1 MNTWRSFIAAR
12 CNDNECR
19 SRWWSPLY
27 KKWNLP
33 PPPGLHH
40 IVQCMK
46 HQFYGNAHHECKEYI
61 INFHLLNVETNLK
74 ISSPVKQKDILHF
87 AILQFHAPSLRQGTE
102 HTKQEA
108 KTIQISVSRFYIPVD
123 FLVITLADEER
134 VQSGITPSLS
144 RCLRRSIK
152 TSLYAYFIW
161 FSRSFLRIAFE
172 NPCYLYL
179 SHTDTHDLLPMHRI
193 YTFEKQGALKQKCLG
208 LYVTRQLIWRQTP
221 KLLLQ
226 FTEMKI

>member
-33 PPPGLHH
+33 PPPPPGLHH

-46 HQFYGNAHHECKEYI
+46 HQFYANAHHECKEYI

-74 ISSPVKQKDILHF
+74 ISSSVKQKDILHF

-108 KTIQISVSRFYIPVD
+108 KTIQILESTFYIPVD
-123 FLVITLADEER
+123 FLVISLADEER
-134 VQSGITPSLS
+134 VQSGVTPSLWRS
-144 RCLRRSIK
+144 LRRSIK
-152 TSLYAYFIW
+152 KTSLYAHFIW
-161 FSRSFLRIAFE
+161 FSRSFFR
-172 NPCYLYL
+172 N
-179 SHTDTHDLLPMHRI
+179 
-193 YTFEKQGALKQKCLG
+193 CL
-208 LYVTRQLIWRQTP
+208 WKP
-221 KLLLQ
+221 LLL
-226 FTEMKI
+226 TPVTHRHTRPITDA

>member
-1 MNTWRSFIAAR
+1 MIMNAAVGDDHHYIR
-12 CNDNECR
+12 NETY
-19 SRWWSPLY
+19 L
-27 KKWNLP
+27 

-152 TSLYAYFIW
+152 TSLYAYFI
-161 FSRSFLRIAFE
+161 
-172 NPCYLYL
+172 
-179 SHTDTHDLLPMHRI
+179 
-193 YTFEKQGALKQKCLG
+193 
-208 LYVTRQLIWRQTP
+208 
-221 KLLLQ
+221 
-226 FTEMKI
+226 